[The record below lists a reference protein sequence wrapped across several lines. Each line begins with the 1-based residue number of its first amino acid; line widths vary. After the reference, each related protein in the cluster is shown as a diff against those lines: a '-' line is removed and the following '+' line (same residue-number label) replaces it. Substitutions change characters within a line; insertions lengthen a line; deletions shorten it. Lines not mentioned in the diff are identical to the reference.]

1 MENINKKFKGVIFDL
16 DGTLTNT
23 IEDITDAINYS
34 LSKNKLP
41 NVTISEAKYLVGNGA
56 KVLIERMMKHVIT
69 NLDSFSKEEYDKLYN
84 SLYEDYMFSYNL
96 WKYNHT
102 VPYESVVKTLHTL
115 KRKGIKL
122 AVLSNKPERDTAGVV
137 EKFFSGIFDV
147 VRGGRE
153 GVPLKPNPTVVFEVV
168 KELGLSNDEVIYC
181 GDSDVDMVTSVNAGL
196 FGVGACYGFRTKKEL
211 VESGAKATINSCYD
225 ILRLFDDEPNGILL
239 IDKPLGMSS
248 QEAVTKVK
256 RALKLTKI
264 GHAGTLD
271 PLATGLLVV
280 LLGDSTKL
288 ANYLLEDDKEYI
300 GEITIGERTST
311 LDKEGEVLETK
322 VVSKDAFTEEEID
335 KILNSLIGKINMK
348 VPMHSAI
355 KYHGAKLYE
364 LAREGIEVDVPVKE
378 NEVFSI
384 KRISDLQYVDD
395 KLKFSFACHVSKG
408 TYIRSLCEEIGNRMG
423 FPAFMSGL
431 RRVSAGKY
439 NINDA
444 LTLDDV
450 KNNFDESKVINALD
464 ALDKYKVVE
473 VNEYLSNRVNNGMM
487 IRVDAEDDL
496 IFVTHQNKLIG
507 IYEKTNEEKV
517 NNKTSYKARRVWKTN
532 I

>member
-1 MENINKKFKGVIFDL
+1 MENVNKQIFKGVIFDL

-34 LSKNKLP
+34 LTKNKLP
-41 NVTISEAKYLVGNGA
+41 SVTISEAKYLVGNGA
-56 KVLIERMMKHVIT
+56 KVLVERMIQKVVP
-69 NLDSFSKEEYDKLYN
+69 NYDSLSKEEYDKLFN
-84 SLYEDYMFSYNL
+84 SLYEDYMYSYNL

-102 VPYESVVKTLHTL
+102 VPYESVMKTLHTL

-168 KELGLSNDEVIYC
+168 KELGLENDEVIYC
-181 GDSDVDMVTSVNAGL
+181 GDSDVDMITSVNAGL

-211 VESGAKATINSCYD
+211 VESGAKATINSCFD
-225 ILRLFDDEPNGILL
+225 IIRLFDDEPNGILL

-256 RALKLTKI
+256 RALKLSKI

-288 ANYLLEDDKEYI
+288 ANYLLEDDKEYL
-300 GEITIGERTST
+300 GEITIGQRTST
-311 LDKEGEVLETK
+311 LDMEGEVLETK
-322 VVSKDAFTEEEID
+322 EVEKDVFTPKDID
-335 KILNSLIGKINMK
+335 ELLNNLIGKINMK

-364 LAREGIEVDVPVKE
+364 LAREGIEVDVPIKE
-378 NEVFSI
+378 NEIFSI
-384 KRISDLQYVDD
+384 KRTSDLCYFDN
-395 KLKFSFACHVSKG
+395 KLKFTFSCHVSKG
-408 TYIRSLCEEIGNRMG
+408 TYIRSLCEEIGNRLG
-423 FPAFMSGL
+423 YPAFMSGL

-439 NINDA
+439 SINDA

-450 KNNFDESKVINALD
+450 KNNFNKSKIINALD
-464 ALDKYKVVE
+464 ALDKYKIVE
-473 VNEYLSNRVNNGMM
+473 VNEYLYNRVNNGMM
-487 IRVDAEDDL
+487 IRVDADDEV
-496 IFVTHQNKLIG
+496 IFVTHQGKLVG
-507 IYEKTNEEKV
+507 IYEKSNEEKV
-517 NNKTSYKARRVWKTN
+517 NNKTSYKARRVWKN
-532 I
+532 